1 MYFQKKAFGAPTNTI
16 IVLHSVIR
24 SFPNKD
30 HADSMSKKTSVFIKK
45 LCIYR
50 LALRVVNLT
59 IFDNK

>member
-24 SFPNKD
+24 SFPIKD

-45 LCIYR
+45 TVYL
-50 LALRVVNLT
+50 
-59 IFDNK
+59 